1 MSRTITRG
9 QQRATEVVSGA
20 RNGFTGGGS
29 GAVGTSA
36 AGGST
41 SAATAVLTKGQFY
54 SAAELLPYMSEAEKA
69 TLKQEVLNSIN
80 TELLLNADLEV
91 TVPRLLRSCQN
102 ESRELRRAM
111 NSIASSQ
118 IVEAQRALHL
128 VQENY
133 GKVQELRELFL
144 KQGNLIQGLGADT
157 LSYKHL
163 RQLHHLRDNVGSV
176 IKWSEALKEVRY
188 GNLYV
193 LVEQQAFRSM
203 YDRLRKLQQ
212 IRRTVIV
219 KAGARYRSFQ
229 TVFEPY
235 FEKLDVILTMFVNEV
250 YKFLREDAMVIAI
263 QKALEDDPAD
273 GAVRR
278 GVGFSGGSFGGGG
291 GGGAKGDEGT
301 PEPFE
306 CLRQCV
312 AICGDEIAKPAFNF
326 GSDGVETESQINEDA
341 VYAAVAK
348 GVAQLWEEQIM
359 QDVVDPF
366 AQISVYLEQMKKV
379 EPLLGAF
386 ELTLFPLST
395 KLSFFSLVVQAVHAE
410 VMNVMQGYVDPAAE
424 LEAHG
429 LIEASLFIQWYKDM
443 MTTNSYAQYVDVS
456 TIDEM
461 SASFMTAAVGG
472 LSAHLTRLCR
482 ACAMTVCNDP
492 KGPTVLPSG
501 LPITTGP
508 VDMFSV
514 LQQSLSGLNTA
525 VNMSVMRQI
534 GKACADAIY
543 AYLDECKQRSD
554 FDYWEDDNSSLPTPQ
569 PTEEWQQRRM
579 LFLYAF
585 CNDCTTIENNLDT
598 IELKFASCWDYD
610 SPGGGTAATGA
621 NDGDGGGGSSSG
633 GGGGG
638 GDTFSTPF
646 QKVQDALPDNAFYYL
661 DEITAQ
667 VERIVEDQ
675 WVKVFRPGEWYADST
690 NPVQLIV
697 NTEAEY
703 IDEEFV
709 TMLQEQ
715 RSRKLTR
722 QMLIRNVEK
731 YISTL
736 VEFLADVIRNPKKN
750 AIDSWLTFVDCVQ
763 RDIDVSFT
771 MWSERI
777 SDRRGRLLDLAQ
789 RALEVMRQ
797 LLTIKKPVD
806 FGYLLQDKLL
816 DDFGDCP
823 TFVIRFCFEA
833 RSQEIDRETRERLM
847 AVWAERT
854 AYQKRDKKDMPT
866 GGWTQPPSLLGTVDR
881 TLAELEKPSGFFG
894 RSAKSKRAAEK
905 QQKALQEKDAK
916 RTARKVR
923 RDADAAATKTRTPM
937 AAPKVNSG
945 AVEVA
950 SLADI
955 LK

>member
-1 MSRTITRG
+1 MSRTITKG
-9 QQRATEVVSGA
+9 QQRATDVVSGT
-20 RNGFTGGGS
+20 RNGFTGGGTVSVAVS
-29 GAVGTSA
+29 GAGGTS
-36 AGGST
+36 
-41 SAATAVLTKGQFY
+41 SANATATFTKGQFY
-54 SAAELLPYMSEAEKA
+54 IAEELLPYLSEEEK
-69 TLKQEVLNSIN
+69 TSLRQEVLSSIN
-80 TELLLNADLEV
+80 TELQLNTDLEV

-118 IVEAQRALHL
+118 IVEAQRALQI
-128 VQENY
+128 VKNNY

-144 KQGNLIQGLGADT
+144 KQGDLIQGLGADT
-157 LSYKHL
+157 LSYQHL
-163 RQLHHLRDNVGSV
+163 RQLHYLRDNVGSV

-203 YDRLRKLQQ
+203 YDRLRNLQL
-212 IRRTVIV
+212 IRRTVIT

-229 TVFEPY
+229 AVFEPY
-235 FEKLDVILTMFVNEV
+235 FEKLDVILSMFVNEV
-250 YKFLREDAMVIAI
+250 YKFLREDALVIAI
-263 QKALEDDPAD
+263 QRALEDDPGDSAQ
-273 GAVRR
+273 ARV
-278 GVGFSGGSFGGGG
+278 GGGG
-291 GGGAKGDEGT
+291 GGDGT

-306 CLRQCV
+306 SLRQCI
-312 AICGDEIAKPAFNF
+312 AMCASEIENPAFNF
-326 GSDGVETESQINEDA
+326 GSDGVETESLVNEDA
-341 VYAAVAK
+341 VYVAVAK
-348 GVAQLWEEQIM
+348 GMAQLWEEQIV

-366 AQISVYLEQMKKV
+366 GQISVYLEQMKKV

-386 ELTLFPLST
+386 ELTLFPLSS
-395 KLSFFSLVVQAVHAE
+395 KFSFFSIVVQAVHAE
-410 VMNVMQGYVDPAAE
+410 VMNVMQSYVDPGAE
-424 LEAHG
+424 LEANG
-429 LIEASLFIQWYKDM
+429 LIEASLFIQWYKEM
-443 MTTNSYAQYVDVS
+443 MAANSYAQYVDVS

-492 KGPTVLPSG
+492 KGPTILPSG

-525 VNMSVMRQI
+525 IDISVTRQI
-534 GKACADAIY
+534 GKACADSIY
-543 AYLDECKQRSD
+543 AYLDECRQRSD
-554 FDYWEDDNSSLPTPQ
+554 YDYWEDENSSLPNPQ
-569 PTEEWQQRRM
+569 PAEEWQQRRM

-598 IELKFASCWDYD
+598 IELKFASCWDHD
-610 SPGGGTAATGA
+610 SPGSG
-621 NDGDGGGGSSSG
+621 GDGGRAPGDDADGLGAGGGKSG
-633 GGGGG
+633 GGG
-638 GDTFSTPF
+638 DSFTTPF
-646 QKVQDALPDNAFYYL
+646 QKVQDALPENAFYYL

-667 VERIVEDQ
+667 VERVVDDQ
-675 WVKVFRPGEWYADST
+675 WAKVFRPGDWYSDST

-703 IDEEFV
+703 IDEEFT

-722 QMLIRNVEK
+722 QMLVRNVEK
-731 YISTL
+731 YIGTL

-750 AIDSWLTFVDCVQ
+750 AVESWLTFVDCMQ
-763 RDIDVSFT
+763 RDMGTSLA
-771 MWSERI
+771 MWGEHI

-789 RALEVMRQ
+789 RVLEVLKQ
-797 LLTIKKPVD
+797 LLSVKKPVD

-823 TFVIRFCFEA
+823 SFVIRFCFEA

-847 AVWAERT
+847 AVWTERT

-866 GGWTQPPSLLGTVDR
+866 GGWTLPPSFLGTIDR
-881 TLAELEKPSGFFG
+881 SLAELERASGFFG
-894 RSAKSKRAAEK
+894 RSVKKRRAAEK
-905 QQKALQEKDAK
+905 VQKVIQEKDAK
-916 RTARKVR
+916 RTARKAR
-923 RDADAAATKTRTPM
+923 READAAAVKVRGPKPL
-937 AAPKVNSG
+937 PKVTPG